1 MALKSYKDNLK
12 PYQNVIKIAL
22 SICEITEVSMQE
34 SLKKTGDMFKERRV
48 ERNLSLKEIETATS
62 IRMNYLKAIEE
73 GELFN
78 LISPVYAG
86 GFMKQYAQYLGLD
99 GNRILKEHAPIL
111 KAGKKQEFAYGL
123 GTLEVRPTAG
133 QGMKW
138 FPNFMWIAVG
148 FVVIVSAWF
157 FAKYIGVIS

>member
-1 MALKSYKDNLK
+1 
-12 PYQNVIKIAL
+12 
-22 SICEITEVSMQE
+22 MQE
-34 SLKKTGDMFKERRV
+34 SLKKIGEMFKERRM

-86 GFMKQYAQYLGLD
+86 GFMKQYAQFLGLD
-99 GNRILKEHAPIL
+99 GNRILKEQAPNL
-111 KAGKKQEFAYGL
+111 KNAKKQEFAYGL
-123 GTLEVRPTAG
+123 GTLEIRSTPG

-138 FPNFMWIAVG
+138 VPNFMWIAIG
-148 FVVIVSAWF
+148 GVVLLCAWF
-157 FAKYIGVIS
+157 FAKYLGVLS

>member
-1 MALKSYKDNLK
+1 MNEA
-12 PYQNVIKIAL
+12 
-22 SICEITEVSMQE
+22 
-34 SLKKTGDMFKERRV
+34 LKKTGEMFKERRG

-78 LISPVYAG
+78 LISPVYAN
-86 GFMKQYAQYLGLD
+86 GFTKQYAQFLGLD
-99 GNRILKEHAPIL
+99 GNRILKEQAANL
-111 KAGKKQEFAYGL
+111 KGIKQDFAYGL
-123 GTLEVRPTAG
+123 GTLEVRPTPG

-148 FVVIVSAWF
+148 FVVISCAWF
-157 FAKYIGVIS
+157 FAKYLGVIN

>member
-1 MALKSYKDNLK
+1 
-12 PYQNVIKIAL
+12 
-22 SICEITEVSMQE
+22 MQE
-34 SLKKTGDMFKERRV
+34 SLKKVGEMFKERRV

-99 GNRILKEHAPIL
+99 GNRILKEQGAMM
-111 KAGKKQEFAYGL
+111 KNTKKQDFAYGL
-123 GTLEVRPTAG
+123 GTLEVRPTPG
-133 QGMKW
+133 GGMRW
-138 FPNFMWIAVG
+138 MPNFMWIALG
-148 FVVIVSAWF
+148 FVVVLSAYF
-157 FAKYIGVIS
+157 FAKYLGVLS